1 MVDETGG
8 KDAPLTGPD
17 AMKEFVRAAVREA
30 LTEAQGQAAPPPQK
44 PPIWVVIIGQIT
56 NPTIIISMIALAA
69 TAALGFGLYQ
79 SGGRFLESL
88 QHTEIARGL
97 ITFLIAMATV
107 SIAIIVALYAVLSE
121 DSTLVKER
129 FPLAKEVLTLLIGIL
144 GTILGFNFGSAD
156 KIGATLDIGDIQ
168 VTAQQFYTRV
178 SGGTKPYRY
187 SVTSS
192 DSDFPALQQ
201 GVSDD
206 GWIIQPLQKAP
217 KAGSTITI
225 EVTDSKE
232 SRATKKRSVAQEST
246 QKPAPGTPSVPP
258 SQSPLPTDGPAPG
271 ASGSGTK

>member
-97 ITFLIAMATV
+97 ITFLIAK
-107 SIAIIVALYAVLSE
+107 LS
-121 DSTLVKER
+121 T
-129 FPLAKEVLTLLIGIL
+129 
-144 GTILGFNFGSAD
+144 
-156 KIGATLDIGDIQ
+156 
-168 VTAQQFYTRV
+168 
-178 SGGTKPYRY
+178 
-187 SVTSS
+187 TSS
-192 DSDFPALQQ
+192 LRLADATTLINQQLSVRRYGKNFLLRAYGDGVNCHHRRALC
-201 GVSDD
+201 
-206 GWIIQPLQKAP
+206 
-217 KAGSTITI
+217 
-225 EVTDSKE
+225 
-232 SRATKKRSVAQEST
+232 RAQ
-246 QKPAPGTPSVPP
+246 
-258 SQSPLPTDGPAPG
+258 
-271 ASGSGTK
+271 